1 MIPPVARIE
10 NIRSWWP
17 HIWRLPREV
26 AFVLST
32 NPPTSTTVHS
42 HPHSSTRAVDES
54 CALPAGC
61 AFSARM
67 ALGVGRDV
75 GWMRGGRSSTV
86 GVWNGGW
93 FIHPCPAGSAFFSIM
108 AAPLS
113 PKGRRTKTSEERE
126 KRNLLRLQSISKACI
141 SLTEEPVRK

>member
-86 GVWNGGW
+86 GVLERWM
-93 FIHPCPAGSAFFSIM
+93 IHPSLPCWQCF
-108 AAPLS
+108 LLYN
-113 PKGRRTKTSEERE
+113 GRPTVSQRTQDKNFGGERE
-126 KRNLLRLQSISKACI
+126 EKFASVA
-141 SLTEEPVRK
+141 VD